1 MKKRKLREKLINW
14 QLDDLIG
21 GFPGGA
27 VEKNLP
33 AKAGYAGS
41 ILGLADPL
49 EEEMATHSIILC
61 LEKSMDT
68 GAWQTTVHGAS
79 KSQMQLST
87 HVHTHALKEVT

>member
-49 EEEMATHSIILC
+49 E
-61 LEKSMDT
+61 
-68 GAWQTTVHGAS
+68 
-79 KSQMQLST
+79 
-87 HVHTHALKEVT
+87 